1 MQFPEGLENTPFKF
15 YELDFFPSLNWIF
28 AGYKG
33 SKNPVQ
39 TRKKIQLI
47 KIGKRFSLSNQ
58 EKNPV
63 YQI

>member
-1 MQFPEGLENTPFKF
+1 VQFPEGLENTPFKF

-47 KIGKRFSLSNQ
+47 KIGKRFSLSN
-58 EKNPV
+58 
-63 YQI
+63 